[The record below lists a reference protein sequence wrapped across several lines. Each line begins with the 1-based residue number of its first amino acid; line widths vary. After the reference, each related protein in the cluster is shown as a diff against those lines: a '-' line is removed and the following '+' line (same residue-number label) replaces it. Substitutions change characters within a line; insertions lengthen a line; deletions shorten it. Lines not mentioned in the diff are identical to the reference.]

1 MNLVKANITGGN
13 AKGNVLWVDKDS
25 SLTSYNQGTWVTT
38 YKTYGKTYGYYNLP
52 EDKND
57 ITKSD
62 YYARIKTSFI
72 EFIEEEQ
79 NVAPVDKNSMFET
92 LVTEYGNRPLFS
104 VITSEDGEMMKGDIT
119 FKKCKEWI
127 SEHQDYNQEFEIV
140 MKVMETKTTKQ
151 MNPTI

>member
-1 MNLVKANITGGN
+1 MNLVKANIIGGN
-13 AKGNVLWVDKDS
+13 AKGKVMWVDKDS

-38 YKTYGKTYGYYNLP
+38 YKTYGYYHLAK
-52 EDKND
+52 DKRD
-57 ITKSD
+57 VSTTD
-62 YYARIKTSFI
+62 YHARIKTSFI

-79 NVAPVDKNSMFET
+79 KVDPVDKNSMFKT
-92 LVTEYGNRPLFS
+92 LVTAYGDQPIFS

-119 FKKCKEWI
+119 FKQCKEWI
-127 SEHQDYNQEFEIV
+127 SEHQDYDQEFEIV